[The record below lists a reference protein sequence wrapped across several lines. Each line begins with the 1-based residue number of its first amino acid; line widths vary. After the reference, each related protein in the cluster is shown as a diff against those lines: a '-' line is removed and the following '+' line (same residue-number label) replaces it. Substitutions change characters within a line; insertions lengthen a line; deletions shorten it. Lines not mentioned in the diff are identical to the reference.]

1 MLVIQYFIRDWHHTQ
16 FIVLMVPVASIT
28 YRSFYRFLKTSFPF
42 QATSLG
48 IGLMLVLGL
57 LYAILV
63 RRSVWKS
70 VRNPAQVTAYFN
82 LIFLVL
88 LHFQV
93 VRLGQG
99 GFDGFMNPNHLQ
111 ASSTSV
117 SGVDLEL
124 KKGTS
129 PDIYVIVLD
138 DYARQDVL
146 LNIYGEENSEF
157 IDGPEK
163 RGFYVASDSHSN

>member
-1 MLVIQYFIRDWHHTQ
+1 MEVC
-16 FIVLMVPVASIT
+16 A
-28 YRSFYRFLKTSFPF
+28 
-42 QATSLG
+42 
-48 IGLMLVLGL
+48 
-57 LYAILV
+57 
-63 RRSVWKS
+63 KS
-70 VRNPAQVTAYFN
+70 GQVTAYFN
-82 LIFLVL
+82 LVFLVL

-117 SGVDLEL
+117 SGADHKL

-163 RGFYVASDSHSN
+163 RGFYVASDSHSNSSMTAYTMASFWNFEHIEP